1 MSEQNLL
8 IMMVEDERDLARLN
22 ARFLKRKGYDVI
34 VAHTAAEARALFAE
48 NEPDL
53 FVFDVELPDGDGF
66 SLCEEF
72 RQDTDAPVLFL
83 TGMAETKDKITGL
96 RSGGDYYITKPYD
109 NDELA
114 VVVESLLR
122 REEQMRKKIAEISV
136 IERGPLTLKT
146 QEGKAY
152 MNDVN
157 VGLTSKEF
165 AILVLLIQNEEKG
178 LSNETIYK
186 TVWEMDMGADTGVI
200 RKHISTIRKKLDVE
214 NLDEFDILSE
224 YGGMYRF
231 TTK

>member
-1 MSEQNLL
+1 MSEQNPL
-8 IMMVEDERDLARLN
+8 ILMVEDEQDLARLN
-22 ARFLKRKGYDVI
+22 ARFLKRKGYEVI
-34 VAHTAAEARALFAE
+34 VAHTAAEARKLFAE

-186 TVWEMDMGADTGVI
+186 TVWEMDMGTDTGVI

-231 TTK
+231 TTN